1 MVLEQMG
8 FLENGPISS
17 CAFTGHR
24 ELPQDFS
31 YSSLKKQVERL
42 ILDGVSVFYVG
53 MARGFDLMAA
63 KAVISLKK
71 KYPQVK
77 MIACIPFYNQEKYYT
92 PLEKR
97 RYASYLKKADEQAVL
112 SEHYK
117 KGCLHERNRYMADR
131 ADVLV
136 ALLRENTGGT
146 AYTVGYF
153 KKKYPF
159 KRVIFL

>member
-1 MVLEQMG
+1 MVLEQIG
-8 FLENGPISS
+8 ILQNEPISA

-24 ELPQDFS
+24 ELPRDFS
-31 YSSLKKQVERL
+31 YSLLKKQVEQL
-42 ILDGVSVFYVG
+42 IKEGVSNFYVG
-53 MARGFDLMAA
+53 MARGFDLSAA
-63 KAVISLKK
+63 KAVLSLKK

-92 PLEKR
+92 PSERR
-97 RYASYLKKADEQAVL
+97 RYASYIKKADEQVVL
-112 SEHYK
+112 CEHYR